1 MITRRERKATE
12 VVDEDGQLIEETLNG
27 DQRAFGKLVRKYQDR
42 LFNTVNMMHMGNC
55 GQEADDVVQEAF
67 VQAYLKLRTF
77 RGESQF
83 YTWLYRIAF
92 NLVVSRRRKNRGEL
106 SMDHRRAVSGSE
118 PLDPAGP
125 PSDRM
130 QREETMGL
138 VQQALATLSDDH
150 RAILVLRDM
159 EGCDY
164 ETIAEMLAVPVGTV
178 RSRLHRA
185 RSQLRQQMMPVM
197 EECLAK

>member
-1 MITRRERKATE
+1 ME
-12 VVDEDGQLIEETLNG
+12 VVDEDGQLIDETLNG

-42 LFNTVNMMHMGNC
+42 LFNTVNMMHMGDC

-77 RGESQF
+77 RRESRF

-92 NLVVSRRRKNRGEL
+92 NLAISRRRRNRGEV
-106 SMDHRRAVSGSE
+106 SVDHHRNVSGCE

-125 PSDRM
+125 PGDRM
-130 QREETMGL
+130 QREELAGQ
-138 VQQALATLSDDH
+138 VQQALATLSHEH

-164 ETIAEMLAVPVGTV
+164 DTIADILALPVGTV

-185 RSQLRQQMMPVM
+185 RSQLRQQMMPM
-197 EECLAK
+197 LEECLAK